1 MENNMETLGS
11 SKTVYNEFIGFGNNT
26 LKMENHMKT
35 TMEHNLQTGVLW
47 GLARSMIF
55 KNTGSSGSL

>member
-11 SKTVYNEFIGFGNNT
+11 SKAVYNEYIGFGNNT
-26 LKMENHMKT
+26 LKMENLIKT
-35 TMEHNLQTGVLW
+35 IMEHNMQTGVLW

-55 KNTGSSGSL
+55 KKYGLF